1 MLENDAKIIKG
12 EQNAH
17 IKELIFDTAKEF
29 GIEQLFNF
37 LKPPE

>member
-1 MLENDAKIIKG
+1 MLEKAEKMIKE

-29 GIEQLFNF
+29 GIEQLFNS
-37 LKPPE
+37 LKPP